1 MEAPA
6 SSKTEQWNTGETR
19 RASGPGFP
27 GGRSLF
33 SCDWTWTDRPP
44 NRTRLE
50 YEKKGFVATG
60 VEDEDEIELVLS
72 IT

>member
-1 MEAPA
+1 MAEHAPF
-6 SSKTEQWNTGETR
+6 EMGQRGTGETR
-19 RASGPGFP
+19 RGSDPGFL

-33 SCDWTWTDRPP
+33 SCGWTWTDRPP
-44 NRTRLE
+44 NRARLE